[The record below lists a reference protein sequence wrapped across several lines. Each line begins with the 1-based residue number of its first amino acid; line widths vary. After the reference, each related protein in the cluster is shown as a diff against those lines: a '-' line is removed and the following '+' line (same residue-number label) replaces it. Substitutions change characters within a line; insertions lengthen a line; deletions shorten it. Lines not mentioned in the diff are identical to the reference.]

1 MSVIAKVKKHFK
13 DAKDE
18 RNKSE
23 QEQLNRPPKKLYEK
37 LGTSDDPA
45 DREEFQRLHKKYG
58 YGYLGPDPKEKNRI
72 GKKKTSMD
80 SKDYKVGG
88 GISATKKVKPL
99 TSEILSA
106 ADKRRRK
113 EFMAK
118 SKKPINLRKKK
129 LKTVMAAS
137 GGLLKAAPNKG
148 VTKLPQGVR
157 NNMGFMK
164 KGGAVKKMKKC
175 RMDGIAL
182 RGKTRAKQRSK

>member
-80 SKDYKVGG
+80 SKDYKAGG
-88 GISATKKVKPL
+88 YV
-99 TSEILSA
+99 LSA
-106 ADKRRRK
+106 EDKRRRK
-113 EFMAK
+113 TFK
-118 SKKPINLRKKK
+118 SSKATKNNTGMKK
-129 LKTVMAAS
+129 LKE
-137 GGLLKAAPNKG
+137 GGMVIVDRNYLK
-148 VTKLPQGVR
+148 
-157 NNMGFMK
+157 
-164 KGGAVKKMKKC
+164 
-175 RMDGIAL
+175 
-182 RGKTRAKQRSK
+182 GK